1 MPQVYAKMFYNISF
15 ETELAVFEPKNW
27 RIDFMDFHVISDSS
41 CDISAEQEKT
51 YHIGIVPYY
60 VSFDGET
67 YRKER
72 TEISAEEFHREMAE
86 RPGVF
91 PKTSMQTQI
100 DFYDA
105 FLPYAK
111 AGENILYFNLTA
123 KFSSSFQSAN
133 LAAESIMEEYPHCK
147 IAVIDSMSATVQE
160 GLLVTEAAKMAQAGF
175 SFQEA
180 IALVE
185 ELKHTSRIFFTCAD
199 LSYLKHGG
207 RIGNVLQQAA
217 IALKIK
223 PIMFLHS
230 GELQPA
236 GIARSR
242 KKSLQKVIND
252 AQAFFKDKNIN
263 DYRICTGY
271 GYDKEEFRQFYED
284 VAAAMKE
291 IGFEGEI
298 ESYQIGSS
306 IGVHTGPT
314 PLGIAV
320 IKKYNA

>member
-1 MPQVYAKMFYNISF
+1 
-15 ETELAVFEPKNW
+15 
-27 RIDFMDFHVISDSS
+27 MDFRVISDSS
-41 CDISAEQEKT
+41 CDISLEQEKN
-51 YHIGIVPYY
+51 YQIGIISYY

-72 TEISAEEFHREMAE
+72 TEISAEEFYREMAE
-86 RPGVF
+86 HPDVF
-91 PKTSMQTQI
+91 PKTSMPTQM
-100 DFYDA
+100 DFYEA

-111 AGENILYFNLTA
+111 AGGNVLYFNLTA

-133 LAAESIMEEYPHCK
+133 LAAEAIMEEYPDCK
-147 IAVIDSMSATVQE
+147 IVIIDSMSATVQE
-160 GLLVTEAAKMAQAGF
+160 GLLVTEAAKMAKAGF
-175 SFQEA
+175 SFQET
-180 IALVE
+180 IRRIE
-185 ELKHTSRIFFTCAD
+185 ELKHSSRIFFTCAD

-242 KKSLQKVIND
+242 KKSLQKVISE
-252 AQAFFKDKNIN
+252 AQEFFKDKNIN

-271 GYDKEEFRQFYED
+271 GYDKEEFHSFYED
-284 VAAAMKE
+284 VAAAMQKS
-291 IGFEGEI
+291 GFTGEI
-298 ESYQIGSS
+298 ETYQIGCA

-320 IKKYNA
+320 IKKYNV

>member
-1 MPQVYAKMFYNISF
+1 
-15 ETELAVFEPKNW
+15 
-27 RIDFMDFHVISDSS
+27 MDFRVVSDSS
-41 CDISAEQEKT
+41 CDISPEQEKT
-51 YHIGIVPYY
+51 YEIGIIPYY

-72 TEISAEEFHREMAE
+72 TEITAEEFYREMAE
-86 RPGVF
+86 NPGVF
-91 PKTSMQTQI
+91 PKTSMQTQV
-100 DFYDA
+100 DFYNA
-105 FLPYAK
+105 LLPYAK
-111 AGENILYFNLTA
+111 AGENVLYFNLTA

-133 LAAESIMEEYPHCK
+133 LAAEELMEEYPGCK
-147 IAVIDSMSATVQE
+147 IVIIDSMSATVQE
-160 GLLVTEAAKMAQAGF
+160 GLLVTEAAKMAQSGF
-175 SFQEA
+175 SFKET
-180 IALVE
+180 IRRIE
-185 ELKHTSRIFFTCAD
+185 ELKYTSRIFFTCAD

-242 KKSLQKVIND
+242 KKSLQKVIAD

-271 GYDKEEFRQFYED
+271 GYDKAEFGQFYAD
-284 VAAAMKE
+284 VTAAMKE
-291 IGFEGEI
+291 IGFTGEV
-298 ESYQIGSS
+298 ESYQIGCA

>member
-1 MPQVYAKMFYNISF
+1 
-15 ETELAVFEPKNW
+15 
-27 RIDFMDFHVISDSS
+27 MDFRVVSDSS
-41 CDISAEQEKT
+41 CDISTEQEKT
-51 YHIGIVPYY
+51 YEIGIVPYY

-72 TEISAEEFHREMAE
+72 IDLSAEEFHREMAE
-86 RPGVF
+86 NPNVF
-91 PKTSMQTQI
+91 PKTSMPTQV
-100 DFYDA
+100 DFYNT

-111 AGENILYFNLTA
+111 AGEKVLYFNLSS

-133 LAAESIMEEYPHCK
+133 LAAEALMEEYPSCQ
-147 IAVIDSMSATVQE
+147 IVVIDSMSATVQE
-160 GLLVTEAAKMAQAGF
+160 GLLVTEAAKMSQAGF
-175 SFQEA
+175 SFKET
-180 IALVE
+180 IRRIE

-223 PIMFLHS
+223 PIMFMHS

-242 KKSLQKVIND
+242 KKSLQKVISD

-263 DYRICTGY
+263 DYRICTGC
-271 GYDKEEFRQFYED
+271 GYDKEEFKQFRAD
-284 VAAAMKE
+284 VEAAMRE

-298 ESYQIGSS
+298 EAYQIGST

-314 PLGIAV
+314 PIGIAV
-320 IKKYNA
+320 IKKYNS